1 MLKRFWKF
9 SKKYVKFYIKFYF
22 AFNYIS
28 QLETALSTDRRTKWK
43 TRSSQEIG
51 EEELSEV
58 GSNGSKPSRSRR
70 HHSKPRSNARTR
82 SGTASSTQTNTATVH
97 AEDIVRTASP
107 HKSHSSVPV
116 EPDTKTPTRSSFV
129 VSQDEQREIE
139 PVPSPPISKTDRQ
152 RNLPSVARPTTG
164 VTDDSDNDFQ
174 SAYSASP
181 RDSYGEFDS
190 EQGNFDIANNDTLAL
205 SQENVEDRLSAAPK
219 TRRERVESTS
229 TAIII
234 RESTEPRSN
243 LPTNL
248 NASRSRVASKV

>member
-1 MLKRFWKF
+1 MH
-9 SKKYVKFYIKFYF
+9 IKFYF
-22 AFNYIS
+22 AFNDIS
-28 QLETALSTDRRTKWK
+28 QLETALSTDRRVTKWK
-43 TRSSQEIG
+43 TRSSLESG

-58 GSNGSKPSRSRR
+58 GSNRSKPSRSRR

-82 SGTASSTQTNTATVH
+82 SGTSSSTQTTNTATVP

-107 HKSHSSVPV
+107 QKNHSSIPV
-116 EPDTKTPTRSSFV
+116 EPDTKTPTRNSFV
-129 VSQDEQREIE
+129 VSQDEQEE
-139 PVPSPPISKTDRQ
+139 SESVPSPPISKTDTQ
-152 RNLPSVARPTTG
+152 ESLPSVARPTTG

-181 RDSYGEFDS
+181 RDSYGDFDS
-190 EQGNFDIANNDTLAL
+190 EQGNFDNVNNETLVL

-234 RESTEPRSN
+234 RESTESRSN

-248 NASRSRVASKV
+248 IASRSRVASKV

>member
-1 MLKRFWKF
+1 MH
-9 SKKYVKFYIKFYF
+9 IKLCVF
-22 AFNYIS
+22 FNNIS
-28 QLETALSTDRRTKWK
+28 QLETALSTDRRGTKWK
-43 TRSSQEIG
+43 TRSSQESG

-58 GSNGSKPSRSRR
+58 SSNRSKPSRSRR

-97 AEDIVRTASP
+97 GEDIVRTASP
-107 HKSHSSVPV
+107 QKNHSTLPL
-116 EPDTKTPTRSSFV
+116 EPDTKTPTRTSFV
-129 VSQDEQREIE
+129 VNQDQQRESE
-139 PVPSPPISKTDRQ
+139 PVPSLPISKIDAQ
-152 RNLPSVARPTTG
+152 KNLPTVARPNTG

-181 RDSYGEFDS
+181 RDSYGDFDS
-190 EQGNFDIANNDTLAL
+190 EQGNLDIVNNDTLVL

-248 NASRSRVASKV
+248 TASRSRVTSKV

>member
-1 MLKRFWKF
+1 MLRCISSFIF
-9 SKKYVKFYIKFYF
+9 
-22 AFNYIS
+22 FNNIP
-28 QLETALSTDRRTKWK
+28 QLETALSTDRRGTKWK
-43 TRSSQEIG
+43 IRSSQESG
-51 EEELSEV
+51 SEELSEV
-58 GSNGSKPSRSRR
+58 GSTRSKPSRSRR

-97 AEDIVRTASP
+97 VEDIASTVSL
-107 HKSHSSVPV
+107 HKNHSSVPV
-116 EPDTKTPTRSSFV
+116 EPDTKTPTRNTFL
-129 VSQDEQREIE
+129 VSQDEQRESE
-139 PVPSPPISKTDRQ
+139 PVPSPPISKTETQ
-152 RNLPSVARPTTG
+152 GNLPSVVRSSTG
-164 VTDDSDNDFQ
+164 LTDDSDNDFQ

-181 RDSYGEFDS
+181 RESYGDFDG
-190 EQGNFDIANNDTLAL
+190 EQGNLDIVNNDTLAL

-248 NASRSRVASKV
+248 TASRSRVASKV

>member
-1 MLKRFWKF
+1 MLKRSWKF
-9 SKKYVKFYIKFYF
+9 SKKYVNMLKLYF
-22 AFNYIS
+22 VFNNIS
-28 QLETALSTDRRTKWK
+28 QLETALSTDRRGTKWK
-43 TRSSQEIG
+43 TRSSLESG

-58 GSNGSKPSRSRR
+58 GSNRSKPSRSRR

-97 AEDIVRTASP
+97 AEDIVGTTSP
-107 HKSHSSVPV
+107 HKSHSSLPV
-116 EPDTKTPTRSSFV
+116 EPDTKTPTRTSFV
-129 VSQDEQREIE
+129 VSQDEQRESE
-139 PVPSPPISKTDRQ
+139 PVPSLPISKTEKQ
-152 RNLPSVARPTTG
+152 AKLPSVTRPTTG

-181 RDSYGEFDS
+181 RDSYGDFDS
-190 EQGNFDIANNDTLAL
+190 EQGNFDIVNNDDTLVL

-234 RESTEPRSN
+234 RESSEPRSN
-243 LPTNL
+243 LT
-248 NASRSRVASKV
+248 ASRSRVSSKV